1 MTSNLSDAP
10 WPSALTPETSSAR
23 STCNE
28 CGKVVADDYRYDLSG
43 YVMNRQVAARTYQ
56 SAAATLTT
64 EKTTTWTDVLPCYY
78 QVCFDCAR
86 VRCDAERPAARA
98 AGKKALHLFY
108 GSIALGAAITGF
120 VALESHPIGVFL
132 GLSDNEDFLVA
143 FIVGCVAV
151 IISTLA
157 LLMVVTSR
165 RAMVFRDKPSW
176 LWAVRSYAGLIATN
190 MNRNLWMSPVDYQ
203 ALLRSHARITNRL

>member
-10 WPSALTPETSSAR
+10 LPSALAPEMSSAR

-86 VRCDAERPAARA
+86 VRCAAERPAAQA
-98 AGKKALHLFY
+98 AWKKALHLFI
-108 GSIALGAAITGF
+108 GLTALGAAITGF
-120 VALESHPIGVFL
+120 VALESHQIGGSL
-132 GLSDNEDFLVA
+132 GLSDDEDFLVA
-143 FIVGCVAV
+143 VIVGCVAV
-151 IISTLA
+151 IISMFAFLF
-157 LLMVVTSR
+157 VITSR

-190 MNRNLWMSPVDYQ
+190 MNRNLWMSPVSYK
-203 ALLRSHARITNRL
+203 ALLRDQTTAL